1 MRLRAPGGMIR
12 VLSTHRIHT
21 FNLPACWRCSAK
33 DSSSK
38 HQSLQAY
45 SLDCRFDCASDWC
58 ARREVVLITENIVV
72 PAPQRGFYEVS
83 LAGPGA
89 RVADEEF
96 QRGWR
101 RGTRRAFAAG
111 GDHEFDNFR

>member
-21 FNLPACWRCSAK
+21 FNLPASWRCSAK

-45 SLDCRFDCASDWC
+45 SLDQIAMNTFAEKIAAS
-58 ARREVVLITENIVV
+58 I
-72 PAPQRGFYEVS
+72 APVIGV
-83 LAGPGA
+83 PGA
-89 RVADEEF
+89 KSFSSRK
-96 QRGWR
+96 
-101 RGTRRAFAAG
+101 TS
-111 GDHEFDNFR
+111 